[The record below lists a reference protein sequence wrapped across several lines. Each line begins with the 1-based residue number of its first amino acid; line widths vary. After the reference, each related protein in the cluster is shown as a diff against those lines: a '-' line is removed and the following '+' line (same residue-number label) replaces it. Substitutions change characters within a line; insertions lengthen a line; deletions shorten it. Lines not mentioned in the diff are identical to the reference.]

1 MPATRSDLGTPG
13 GIGAHPWTIDVRA
26 CFSKPFRILVL
37 AAWTALPATA
47 IDFIRLETRQTR
59 EIRKTGSGTLIA
71 PTHRRGDLHW
81 HAGER
86 E

>member
-1 MPATRSDLGTPG
+1 M
-13 GIGAHPWTIDVRA
+13 RA